1 MKLKNKELYENC
13 MCSSLHICLS
23 VYSGRH
29 KVMHLVFYLMGITMT
44 SLESLNIVSHI
55 LLVATL
61 SLEEWQICN

>member
-1 MKLKNKELYENC
+1 MKIVC
-13 MCSSLHICLS
+13 VVHFTCLS